1 MASKCSH
8 LMLIDPIASDQHYLL
23 KGKSAKYKIRARI
36 RVVIF
41 ISICSIF
48 SLSLFF
54 PYSVGLPV
62 FCLGFINYIYL
73 LIFRIQNN
81 TSVIP
86 NGNANIT
93 NQLDRLKP
101 SFSILIPLK
110 NEAEVIRG
118 TLDSIKGLNYPE
130 DLKQIIIV
138 VENTDKVTL
147 KTLSRLELEDNM
159 QILLIPEAAPYTKG
173 RALLHGIKAA
183 KGDILTVY
191 DAESRPEADQ
201 LLKAASIL
209 ASEGPGICLQA
220 KIHISNKSTNWITRN
235 FAGEYY
241 EWYERHLKTLS
252 HEGFSFGLG
261 GNSFFIRRKELI
273 NAGSWDPF
281 NVTEDADLAVRLIEN
296 GVRIRLLD
304 SITKESC
311 PENWSDWSNQ
321 RTRWNKGLFITQLV
335 HLPGS
340 ILNGKFSFSQWV
352 NFWLPMIGSALV
364 PFYNLFIPAFMLCAG
379 LSYYSLITMSSSLWV
394 LLGINLIISS
404 ILNHIT
410 YQRIGIGRS
419 MLSTLRDVVAYLMIH
434 LLAGFK
440 AYYEYF
446 KSPLHWHK
454 TQHNEIAKPV
464 SDEDL
469 FQNKPEIQQSFKVT
483 L

>member
-1 MASKCSH
+1 MDTIAHHH
-8 LMLIDPIASDQHYLL
+8 LKLL
-23 KGKSAKYKIRARI
+23 KSKSAFHKIQPFT
-36 RVVIF
+36 RV
-41 ISICSIF
+41 
-48 SLSLFF
+48 LLFGLVSFTLILTVLF
-54 PYSVGLPV
+54 PYSFGIPV
-62 FCLGFINYIYL
+62 FILGFLNYLFL

-81 TSVIP
+81 IGKLPAETRI
-86 NGNANIT
+86 N
-93 NQLDRLKP
+93 NQYAEINSC
-101 SFSILIPLK
+101 SFSIIVPLK
-110 NEAEVIRG
+110 NEDEVIG
-118 TLDSIKGLNYPE
+118 ATLDAIRELEYPE

-252 HEGFSFGLG
+252 LEGFSFGLG
-261 GNSFFIRRKELI
+261 GNSFFIRREELI

-296 GVRIRLLD
+296 GVRIRLFE

-340 ILNGKFSFSQWV
+340 VLNRKFSPGQWG

-364 PFYNLFIPAFMLCAG
+364 PFYNLFIPVFMMSAD
-379 LSYYSLITMSSSLWV
+379 LSYYTLLTMSAGLWV
-394 LLGINLIISS
+394 LLGLNLISS
-404 ILNHIT
+404 TLLNHIT
-410 YQRIGIGRS
+410 YQRINIS
-419 MLSTLRDVVAYLMIH
+419 KNIFSTLTDVMAYLLIH
-434 LLAGFK
+434 IVAGFK
-440 AYYEYF
+440 AYVEYF
-446 KSPLHWHK
+446 ISPLHWHK
-454 TQHNEIAKPV
+454 TLHKENENTLL
-464 SDEDL
+464 DENL
-469 FQNKPEIQQSFKVT
+469 HKTKTEIQQSFKVT